1 MLIDRE
7 HMDRIK
13 KRVAEEYPE
22 FKDVEPEITSKEVE
36 PQSGVFEKLNL
47 GAPKQ
52 FRNIYRLKFARVVK
66 TADESLIERILFVT
80 LDENFEI
87 IKIVESR

>member
-7 HMDRIK
+7 HMERIK
-13 KRVAEEYPE
+13 KKIAEDYPE
-22 FKDVEPEITSKEVE
+22 FKDVEPEVTSRQIE
-36 PQSGVFEKLNL
+36 PQSGVFEKLSL

-52 FRNIYRLKFARVVK
+52 FRNIYRLKFARIIN
-66 TADESLIERILFVT
+66 TADENLIERILFVT

-87 IKIVESR
+87 IKIVESK